1 MSDTFYFRKG
11 EGSLFAQILNRIG
24 EKQGHSFCGG
34 RGACGKCRVHFLQGA
49 PLPSFADRKFFTPDE
64 LRAGY
69 RLACTAKPETDCAL
83 ELCFAAEREPS
94 IVTQAFLKDEMQEA
108 LRKEKMKGSGK
119 NLEKP
124 TGHVFCAVDIGTT
137 TVVMQLAQKRTGKIL
152 YTHTFQNPQRAYG
165 ADVLSRLAAAENG
178 LAERL
183 RGILLTELENGVSRM
198 QEKLQNSGY
207 LENTWEILCS
217 GNTAI
222 EHLLLGYPVEGLG
235 KAPFL
240 PYHRGF
246 SYFDLSGHQAVFL
259 PGISAFVGGD
269 IVSGMYACR
278 MAEREGMTLLIDLGT
293 NGEMAVGNR
302 DGILCTATAAGP
314 AFEGGA
320 LTGIFG
326 ADMTAIA
333 YDMRKCGIMDETG
346 LLAEP
351 YFTEGYP
358 YGEALIRQADIRAL
372 QMAKAAVFAGVTI
385 LMDQADAWERIEQVY
400 LAGGFGYYLDVN
412 KAVEIGLLPASLE
425 KCCIAAGNTSLAG
438 ALRYGMEQPD
448 FGRRIEA
455 EREDTLS
462 HIVNISRAIN
472 LAQQPEFEHRYMESM
487 DFCRMEKSR
496 EEADE

>member
-1 MSDTFYFRKG
+1 MSDIFYFRK
-11 EGSLFAQILNRIG
+11 EAGSLFAQILNKMG
-24 EKQGHSFCGG
+24 EKQGHSLCGG

-49 PLPSFADRKFFTPDE
+49 PLPSFADRKIFTPDE

-69 RLACTAKPETDCAL
+69 RLACTAKPEGDCAL
-83 ELCFAAEREPS
+83 ELCFVREREPS
-94 IVTQAFLKDEMQEA
+94 IVTGSFL
-108 LRKEKMKGSGK
+108 EKKIREDRICKNAGAGKK
-119 NLEKP
+119 NLIKP
-124 TGHVFCAVDIGTT
+124 SDSVFCAVDIGTT
-137 TVVMQLAQKRTGKIL
+137 TVVMQLAQKRKGEIL

-183 RGILLTELENGVSRM
+183 RSTLLTELENGVSRM
-198 QEKLQNSGY
+198 QEKLQNVGY

-217 GNTAI
+217 GNTAM

-246 SYFDLSGHQAVFL
+246 SNFDLCGHEAVFL

-269 IVSGMYACR
+269 IVSGMYACG

-333 YDMRKCGIMDETG
+333 YDIRKCGIMDETG

-358 YGEALIRQADIRAL
+358 YGEAVIRQADIRAL

-385 LMDQADAWERIEQVY
+385 LLDQADAWGRIERVY

-425 KCCIAAGNTSLAG
+425 KCCTAAGNTSLAG
-438 ALRYGMEQPD
+438 ALRYGMELPD
-448 FGRRIEA
+448 FEKMTKN
-455 EREDTLS
+455 EREAPLS
-462 HIVNISRAIN
+462 GIVAVSRAIN
-472 LAQQPEFEHRYMESM
+472 LAQQPEFAHRYMESM
-487 DFCRMEKSR
+487 DFCRMEKNG
-496 EEADE
+496 EKADG